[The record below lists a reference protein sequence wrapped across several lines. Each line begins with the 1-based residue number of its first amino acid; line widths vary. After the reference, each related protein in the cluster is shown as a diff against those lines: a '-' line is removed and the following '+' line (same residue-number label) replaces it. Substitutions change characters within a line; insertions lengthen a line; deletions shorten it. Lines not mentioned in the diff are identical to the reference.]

1 MIVLD
6 NVSVAHGKQTIM
18 QGISTALQSGQLHVI
33 IGPNGTGK
41 STLLRTLFADLP
53 LHSGKIRWQDN
64 VLSPGQI
71 RVRMQQQWRRDIAY
85 MPQDTGLDISLSV
98 LEIVVL
104 GGLENL
110 TMHIDPV
117 ILEKA
122 MSCLQAAGIAELA
135 HRDIGSLSGGQ
146 RQMVLFAQVLMRDAR
161 MMLLD
166 EPVSALDLH
175 HQIAML
181 DLVREQ
187 TRARN
192 MITVIVLHDLNLA
205 CQYADNLLIFSHG
218 TLRANGAPQEIISPE
233 LLSETYDVVLEIVYD
248 NGGLP
253 LIQPLSRHHPLL
265 IKRTLRKEA

>member
-1 MIVLD
+1 MITLD
-6 NVSVAHGKQTIM
+6 NLSIAHGAKTIM
-18 QGISTALQSGQLHVI
+18 QGISTTLASGQVHVI

-53 LHSGKIRWQDN
+53 IQSGRISWQDKI
-64 VLSPGQI
+64 LAPGHHRSRQL
-71 RVRMQQQWRRDIAY
+71 QQWRHDIAY
-85 MPQDTGLDISLSV
+85 MPQDTGLDVSLSV

-104 GGLENL
+104 GGLESL
-110 TMHIDPV
+110 TLHIDSSL
-117 ILEKA
+117 LEQA
-122 MSCLQAAGIAELA
+122 MDCLQAAGIAELA

-146 RQMVLFAQVLMRDAR
+146 RQMVLFAQVLMRNAR

-187 TRARN
+187 TRARGLV
-192 MITVIVLHDLNLA
+192 TVIVLHDLNLA

-218 TLRANGAPQEIISPE
+218 RLQASGAPLAVITPQLISH
-233 LLSETYDVVLEIVYD
+233 TYGVALDIVYD

-253 LIQPLSRHHPLL
+253 LIQPLSRHHPLT
-265 IKRTLRKEA
+265 IKNTLRKEA

>member
-1 MIVLD
+1 MLILD
-6 NVSVAHGKQTIM
+6 NVSVAHGKSTIM
-18 QGISTALQSGQLHVI
+18 QAITTTLQAGQVHVI

-53 LHSGKIRWQDN
+53 LHSGQIRWRDGQ
-64 VLSPGQI
+64 LTPGGI
-71 RVRMQQQWRRDIAY
+71 RPRQQQQWRRDIAY

-104 GGLENL
+104 GGLEAL
-110 TMHIDPV
+110 TMHIDHAL
-117 ILEKA
+117 LEQA
-122 MSCLQAAGIAELA
+122 MSCLQAAGIANLA
-135 HRDIGSLSGGQ
+135 QRDIGSLSGGQ
-146 RQMVLFAQVLMRDAR
+146 RQMVLFAQVLMRNAK

-187 TRARN
+187 TRARGL
-192 MITVIVLHDLNLA
+192 ITVIVLHDLNLA

-218 TLRANGAPQEIISPE
+218 TLQACGAPQEIISPE
-233 LLSETYDVVLEIVYD
+233 LLSDTYGVMLEIVYD

-253 LIQPLSRHHPLL
+253 LVQPLSRHHPLL
-265 IKRTLRKEA
+265 IKRTLRKEV

>member
-1 MIVLD
+1 MLILD
-6 NVSVAHGKQTIM
+6 NLSVAHGKKTIM
-18 QGISTALQSGQLHVI
+18 QGISTTLHSGQVHVI

-53 LHSGKIRWQDN
+53 LNSGQIRWQGKALDTGHHR
-64 VLSPGQI
+64 S
-71 RVRMQQQWRRDIAY
+71 RMLQQWRRDIAY
-85 MPQDTGLDISLSV
+85 MPQDSGLDISLSV

-104 GGLENL
+104 GGLETL
-110 TMHIDPV
+110 TMHIDPS
-117 ILEKA
+117 ILEQA
-122 MSCLQAAGIAELA
+122 MACLQAAGIADLA

-146 RQMVLFAQVLMRDAR
+146 RQMALFAQVLMRNAS

-187 TRARN
+187 TQARN
-192 MITVIVLHDLNLA
+192 MVTVIVLHDLNLA

-218 TLRANGAPQEIISPE
+218 TLQASGAPLEIISSA
-233 LLSETYDVVLEIVYD
+233 LLSHTYGVALEIVYD
-248 NGGLP
+248 HGGLP
-253 LIQPLSRHHPLL
+253 LIQPLSRHHPL
-265 IKRTLRKEA
+265 RRDH

>member
-1 MIVLD
+1 MITLD
-6 NVSVAHGKQTIM
+6 TLSIAHGTKTIM
-18 QGISTALQSGQLHVI
+18 QGISTTLASGQVHVI

-53 LHSGKIRWQDN
+53 LQS
-64 VLSPGQI
+64 GQI
-71 RVRMQQQWRRDIAY
+71 DWQGKSLGPGHPRARFVQQWRQNIAY
-85 MPQDTGLDISLSV
+85 MPQDTGLDVSLSV

-104 GGLENL
+104 GGLDAL
-110 TMHIDPV
+110 TMHIDPAL
-117 ILEKA
+117 LEQA
-122 MSCLQAAGIAELA
+122 MDCLQSAGIAELA

-146 RQMVLFAQVLMRDAR
+146 RQMVLFAQVLMRDAG

-187 TRARN
+187 THLRN
-192 MITVIVLHDLNLA
+192 LVTVIVLHDLNLA
-205 CQYADNLLIFSHG
+205 CQYADNLLVFSHG
-218 TLRANGAPQEIISPE
+218 TLQACGAPQAIITPE
-233 LLSETYDVVLEIVYD
+233 LLSHTYGVALEIVYD

-253 LIQPLSRHHPLL
+253 MIQPLSRHHPLM
-265 IKRTLRKEA
+265 INTLPGKKA

>member
-6 NVSVAHGKQTIM
+6 NISLAHGTKTIM
-18 QGISTALQSGQLHVI
+18 QGISTTLARGQVHVI

-53 LHSGKIRWQDN
+53 LQGGAISWQEN
-64 VLSPGQI
+64 TLNPGHQRA
-71 RVRMQQQWRRDIAY
+71 RVVQQWRRDIAY

-104 GGLENL
+104 GGLEAL
-110 TMHIDPV
+110 TLHIDPGM
-117 ILEKA
+117 LEQA
-122 MSCLQAAGIAELA
+122 MQCLHSAGIAHLA
-135 HRDIGSLSGGQ
+135 HQDVGSLSGGQ
-146 RQMVLFAQVLMRDAR
+146 RQMVLFAQVLMRNAR

-187 TRARN
+187 TRERQLV
-192 MITVIVLHDLNLA
+192 TVIVLHDLNLA
-205 CQYADNLLIFSHG
+205 CQYADNLLVFSQG
-218 TLRANGAPQEIISPE
+218 ILQTSGDPRSIITPS
-233 LLSETYDVVLEIVYD
+233 LLSQTYGVALEIVYD
-248 NGGLP
+248 KGGLP
-253 LIQPLSRHHPLL
+253 MVQPLSRHHPLR
-265 IKRTLRKEA
+265 IDPEKSV

>member
-1 MIVLD
+1 MVTFENLSI
-6 NVSVAHGKQTIM
+6 AHGRQTIM
-18 QGISTALQSGQLHVI
+18 QGISTSLRRGLVHVI

-53 LHSGKIRWQDN
+53 LHAGQIHWQGAA
-64 VLSPGQI
+64 LSPGQHRA
-71 RVRMQQQWRRDIAY
+71 RVVQSWRRDIAY
-85 MPQDTGLDISLSV
+85 MPQDNGLDISLSV

-104 GGLENL
+104 GGLDSL
-110 TMHIDPV
+110 TMHIDPSL
-117 ILEKA
+117 LEQA
-122 MSCLQAAGIAELA
+122 MDCLQAAGIAHLA
-135 HRDIGSLSGGQ
+135 HRDVGNLSGGQ
-146 RQMVLFAQVLMRDAR
+146 RQMVLFAQVLMRNAS

-192 MITVIVLHDLNLA
+192 LVTVIVLHDLNLA

-218 TLRANGAPQEIISPE
+218 TLQASGTPQAIISPE
-233 LLSETYDVVLEIVYD
+233 LLSHTYGVDLEIVYD
-248 NGGLP
+248 TGGLP
-253 LIQPLSRHHPLL
+253 LIQPLSRHHPLQL
-265 IKRTLRKEA
+265 KRTLRTEV